1 MKFSAPIA
9 LFAAGVLAAPS
20 ASELCTRELSTVNTI
35 MTTVLNGIQ
44 NLDTTCLSYTGGPGP
59 ELTNASTYMLEI
71 IRTATNNAAAML
83 PLTMEEAQAF
93 QPLSD
98 QLNAT
103 GDKLLTDISSKVT
116 LFSTACI
123 CDTTLNWVA
132 QIAGNVNTLMTTIST
147 KFPAGGK
154 GGDEIAHFT
163 QVFSDMQ
170 SQLSEC
176 SGKPCAGAGGND
188 KSVPATTRPV
198 AGAPAPTG
206 VTPGAAVPAP
216 GHSNNSTKGASPTA
230 KGTNGDASA
239 TTKGT
244 KEASPTAKGVV
255 TAGAAAT
262 FSGAGLAVAIAA
274 LLI

>member
-98 QLNAT
+98 QLNAA
-103 GDKLLTDISSKVT
+103 GDKLLTDISSKVA
-116 LFSTACI
+116 LFSAACI

-132 QIAGNVNTLMTTIST
+132 HIGMFHTSASRNLQATNTINSRKRQHSHDHHL
-147 KFPAGGK
+147 
-154 GGDEIAHFT
+154 H
-163 QVFSDMQ
+163 QVPRRRQ
-170 SQLSEC
+170 
-176 SGKPCAGAGGND
+176 GW
-188 KSVPATTRPV
+188 
-198 AGAPAPTG
+198 
-206 VTPGAAVPAP
+206 
-216 GHSNNSTKGASPTA
+216 
-230 KGTNGDASA
+230 
-239 TTKGT
+239 
-244 KEASPTAKGVV
+244 
-255 TAGAAAT
+255 
-262 FSGAGLAVAIAA
+262 
-274 LLI
+274 

>member
-1 MKFSAPIA
+1 
-9 LFAAGVLAAPS
+9 
-20 ASELCTRELSTVNTI
+20 
-35 MTTVLNGIQ
+35 
-44 NLDTTCLSYTGGPGP
+44 
-59 ELTNASTYMLEI
+59 
-71 IRTATNNAAAML
+71 
-83 PLTMEEAQAF
+83 
-93 QPLSD
+93 
-98 QLNAT
+98 
-103 GDKLLTDISSKVT
+103 
-116 LFSTACI
+116 
-123 CDTTLNWVA
+123 
-132 QIAGNVNTLMTTIST
+132 MTTIST

-206 VTPGAAVPAP
+206 VTPG
-216 GHSNNSTKGASPTA
+216 HSNNSTKASPTA

-239 TTKGT
+239 TAKGT
-244 KEASPTAKGVV
+244 KDASPTAKGVV

>member
-20 ASELCTRELSTVNTI
+20 TSELCTRELSTVNTI

-83 PLTMEEAQAF
+83 PLTIEEAQAF

-98 QLNAT
+98 ELNAA

-116 LFSTACI
+116 LFSAACI

-132 QIAGNVNTLMTTIST
+132 QIATNVNTLMTTIST

-163 QVFSDMQ
+163 QVFADMQ

-176 SGKPCAGAGGND
+176 ASKPCAGAGGND

-216 GHSNNSTKGASPTA
+216 GHSNNGTKEASPTA
-230 KGTNGDASA
+230 KGTNGDASH

-244 KEASPTAKGVV
+244 KEASPTANNVV

-274 LLI
+274 LLL

>member
-1 MKFSAPIA
+1 MKFSALIA

-98 QLNAT
+98 QLNAA

-176 SGKPCAGAGGND
+176 SGKPCAGAGGSD

-198 AGAPAPTG
+198 AGAPAPT
-206 VTPGAAVPAP
+206 
-216 GHSNNSTKGASPTA
+216 
-230 KGTNGDASA
+230 DASA